1 MEAARFWTE
10 LNGEMRKSMKDNKLF
25 KGIYSALFSVYD
37 EDMKVKK
44 DTVQK
49 LVDYQLAGGVQGFY
63 VGGNTGECLVL
74 PTRVRKNMLEAVI
87 GANRGRGKIIVHVGA
102 GHIED
107 VYELIDH
114 ANALPVDAISSLPP
128 SLQGYYNTEEM
139 VEYYRIVAERSRVP
153 VFSYITN
160 IFNIDSV
167 RFAEQLMQIPNVIG
181 LKVTRPDY
189 YQFGKIAKVNGGNIN
204 ILNGPDETMIC
215 GLSVG
220 ADGAIGTSYNILPKV
235 AVGIYENFMSGNI
248 FEAMKCQNQLNSV
261 IDIVFGKNLAYWK
274 AIMSIMG
281 YDMGYTVEPQKIPD
295 KQECAAMARR
305 LKEIGLDGLIG

>member
-1 MEAARFWTE
+1 
-10 LNGEMRKSMKDNKLF
+10 MKDNKLF

-37 EDMKVKK
+37 EQMNVKT

-49 LVDYQLAGGVQGFY
+49 LVDYQLAGGVKGFY

-74 PTRVRKNMLEAVI
+74 PTRVRKKMLEAVI
-87 GANRGRGKIIVHVGA
+87 SANRGRGKIIVHVGA

-114 ANALPVDAISSLPP
+114 ANALGVDAISSLPP

-139 VEYYRIVAERSRVP
+139 VQYYKIIAARSKVP
-153 VFSYITN
+153 VLSYITN

-167 RFAEQLMQIPNVIG
+167 GFAERLMRVKNVIG
-181 LKVTRPDY
+181 LKMTRPDY
-189 YQFGKIAKVNGGNIN
+189 YQFGKIARVNGGNIN

-235 AVGIYENFMSGNI
+235 AVGIYENFMRGDI
-248 FEAMKCQNQLNSV
+248 FAAMKCQENLNTV

-281 YDMGYTVEPQKIPD
+281 YDMGYTLEPQIVPGRGEYVEME
-295 KQECAAMARR
+295 QR
-305 LKEIGLDGLIG
+305 LKEIGLETLIT